1 MCSKE
6 NGFLQIR
13 VIDCRTDFPKK
24 RFCITTELYK
34 IYKDFPKK
42 EVLYNYLVIF
52 SGEAKHYFKART
64 NKNKMYLQGEDK
76 LENVKNLAK
85 LETTK
90 PQICIADTGNN
101 YIRITVRAAPVSL
114 YLHIQ
119 QAVKGYNL
127 LAN

>member
-13 VIDCRTDFPKK
+13 VIDCRIHFPKK
-24 RFCITTELYK
+24 K
-34 IYKDFPKK
+34 KK

-52 SGEAKHYFKART
+52 SGDAKHNFKART
-64 NKNKMYLQGEDK
+64 KKKKMHLRGEDK
-76 LENVKNLAK
+76 LENVKSLAK
-85 LETTK
+85 LEKTK

-127 LAN
+127 PDN